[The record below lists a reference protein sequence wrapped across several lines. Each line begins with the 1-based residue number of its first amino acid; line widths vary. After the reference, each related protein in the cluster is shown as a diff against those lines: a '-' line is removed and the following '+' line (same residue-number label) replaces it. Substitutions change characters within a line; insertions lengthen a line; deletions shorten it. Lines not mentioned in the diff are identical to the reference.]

1 VQEEKEWQQTKSV
14 TNVAKYVIQN
24 YRSRTQGLE
33 IELQTGTIK
42 QSIVAAAGALTD
54 YAVCTLS
61 SLERG
66 RGTALRALWAAFA
79 CICSAPG
86 F

>member
-42 QSIVAAAGALTD
+42 QSIVAAAWS
-54 YAVCTLS
+54 VN
-61 SLERG
+61 
-66 RGTALRALWAAFA
+66 
-79 CICSAPG
+79 
-86 F
+86 